1 MQHTPNY
8 GLTQY
13 GSNGDKLSFIDDYS
27 RDMKI
32 IDLKMKALED
42 KIMRLEDKIMRLE
55 AAQH

>member
-13 GSNGDKLSFIDDYS
+13 GAYGDKVSFIDDYNH
-27 RDMKI
+27 DMKI

-42 KIMRLEDKIMRLE
+42 KIMRLE
-55 AAQH
+55 AANTKD

>member
-1 MQHTPNY
+1 MPSMQHTPNY

-13 GSNGDKLSFIDDYS
+13 GSPGDKVSFIDDYNH
-27 RDMKI
+27 DMKI

-42 KIMRLEDKIMRLE
+42 KIMRLE